1 MIGRLTVP
9 LTTNKKIVSI
19 VDNEIDI
26 TVLFRDAL
34 CTRMEGFSVVSFTDP
49 YQALNHFREN
59 KENYALVISDFRMPT
74 IDGLGVLSQVKR
86 LNPKVRSML
95 ISAYEYENNPLFRKH
110 LKKGIIDAFMD
121 KPIKIAR
128 LCQRVREEFRLY
140 QLRSD
145 KK

>member
-34 CTRMEGFSVVSFTDP
+34 CTRMEGFSVVSFNDP
-49 YQALNHFREN
+49 HQALIHFREN
-59 KENYALVISDFRMPT
+59 KENYALVISDLRMPA
-74 IDGLGVLSQVKR
+74 IDGLEVLNQV
-86 LNPKVRSML
+86 NPKVRTMV
-95 ISAYEYENNPLFRKH
+95 ISAYEYENNPLFRKY
-110 LKKGIIDAFMD
+110 LKKGIIDTFMQ
-121 KPIKIAR
+121 KPITIRR
-128 LCQRVREEFRLY
+128 LCQKVREEFRVF
-140 QLRSD
+140 QLRQD